1 MINLIPF
8 EKRFNSLFDDLLEVS
23 PLRSTLNVHT
33 QEDKFVITL
42 DVPGMTKDD
51 LSLESREGSLVVKG
65 SKEVYGQKR
74 SVYQH
79 LSIPKGID
87 LDRADAVVENGVL
100 VVTLPKSVSQKPRTI
115 LIK

>member
-23 PLRSTLNVHT
+23 PLRSAMNVQT
-33 QEDKFVITL
+33 QEDKFLIIL
-42 DVPGMTKDD
+42 DVPGMTKED
-51 LSLESREGSLVVKG
+51 LILESREGSLMVKG
-65 SKEVYGQKR
+65 SKEVHGQKR

-79 LSIPKGID
+79 ISIPKGVD
-87 LDRADAVVENGVL
+87 LDQAEAVVENGIL
-100 VVTLPKSVSQKPRTI
+100 TITLPKSVSQKSRTI